1 MSLRFSRN
9 HTNGHSNIDFRSK
22 QDIKN
27 LKIFEPWKIPR
38 DFGTMGRY
46 YFSPSYTEIKR
57 LKSISKSPKNL
68 LMLATGIPDP
78 KEYSTTLYY
87 SKNNIKPKIIHSLNN
102 ERLTQLDEYYK
113 GKERF
118 TGDSMMIADIAHARD
133 ERKKKKH
140 FLELRRLEKLR
151 LKENLGR
158 DKMEKNKEAI
168 AETQL
173 VNIEAEETLEGKV
186 DIKKLQEIR
195 LALRRRYAN
204 RTNFR
209 KIFKSWDHSISGEI
223 SVYDVHDMINAF
235 SIPINYNETRA
246 LIASSNKRGSETLN
260 LEEFMHL
267 IFNDNQ
273 QLKVDLSKIKYKD
286 EKFYTEGSQV
296 ENLKKNMKM
305 NILEMLKTDDLKY
318 IMDHFHTRI
327 PLLERFIREEG
338 IQGGIC
344 TKENFKNILEKFNLT
359 ERYTRDNLIDAI
371 FNNYNINNNPEYMDI
386 GKFVDDCLRNVEENN
401 FSSFKNRNIQAI
413 EEKVKIRKE
422 ELKALYWKLWEEHR
436 KKEEL
441 KKDIFG
447 QIIDKK
453 VRKKLEEEEIEKN
466 LKKIINTQPST
477 DFINQTFKD
486 HYQCYQELNKVEES
500 FSAHPSLLTE
510 LKAKT
515 RFNANPKHK
524 DTFYMINQD
533 PKGSSHLN
541 EKDRFSIIGPNA
553 ITSYIQKE
561 REIQKLRQMEKWKR
575 IQNYRDMNVKQMKF
589 YQDLEDMRDVANLKK
604 KTESLMDYE
613 KFNKKRNEFVE

>member
-1 MSLRFSRN
+1 MSLRRERKHECGN
-9 HTNGHSNIDFRSK
+9 TNIDFRTK
-22 QDIKN
+22 RETENIK
-27 LKIFEPWKIPR
+27 LYEPWAIPKN
-38 DFGTMGRY
+38 FGTMGRY
-46 YFSPSYTEIKR
+46 GFYPSYTEMKRIFSVSQNNKIKD
-57 LKSISKSPKNL
+57 IIQQSPN
-68 LMLATGIPDP
+68 P
-78 KEYSTTLYY
+78 KEYPMTLFY
-87 SKNNIKPKIIHSLNN
+87 KRNHIKPNTMSQFNV
-102 ERLTQLDEYYK
+102 ERFAQLDESYA

-118 TGDSMMIADIAHARD
+118 TGDSMMISDINKYRK
-133 ERKKKKH
+133 ERKKK
-140 FLELRRLEKLR
+140 RRDLIEQKRIEKLK
-151 LKENLGR
+151 LKEKIDR
-158 DKMEKNKEAI
+158 DKREKNKEAYQ
-168 AETQL
+168 ETQL

-186 DIKKLQEIR
+186 DIKKLYEIR

-209 KIFKSWDHSISGEI
+209 KIFKEWDHSISGEI
-223 SVYDVHDMINAF
+223 SVYDAHEMINAF

-246 LIASSNKRGSETLN
+246 LIASSNKRETETLN

-267 IFNDNQ
+267 IFNDNNE
-273 QLKVDLSKIKYKD
+273 LKVNLKSLKFKD
-286 EKFYTEGSQV
+286 EKLFDEGAET
-296 ENLKKNMKM
+296 ENLKRNMKM
-305 NILEMLKTDDLKY
+305 NVIEMLKTDDLKY
-318 IMDHFHTRI
+318 IMDHLHTRI
-327 PLLERFIREEG
+327 PILERFINEEG
-338 IQGGIC
+338 IKGGIC
-344 TKENFKNILEKFNLT
+344 TKDNFKRILTKFNLT

-386 GKFVDDCLRNVEENN
+386 GKFVDDCLKNVEENN

-422 ELKALYWKLWEEHR
+422 ELKAFDFKLLEEQR

-447 QIIDKK
+447 QIVDKK